1 MVSEIDTSEK
11 TDTSEKEGRV
21 ASLARRRHRVTRSLL
36 ALPLGWLVLF
46 FIIPVSLVVAYSV
59 GILETFTKE
68 EGVSLETWRIFLT
81 GENVYMLLFIKSF
94 RMALIVAVVVVILAY
109 PIAYFLAMIAD
120 KYKYSLLL
128 LMIAPF
134 MTNFFM
140 RVMAWKVLL
149 GRQGVLNSFL
159 IWSGLRDEGNPI
171 EGLAFGEIPVMI
183 VLGYVWIPFVML
195 PMFAAMISMDRR
207 LLEAAADLGAS
218 RWRAFWKVTF
228 PLSLP
233 GVVASF
239 FFVFIPTIGE
249 FVVPKL
255 VGGTKGY
262 MFGSA
267 IDDLFGMGLDWRTG
281 SVLSLWLV
289 MAVFILALLFMRLVR
304 FGRLAES

>member
-1 MVSEIDTSEK
+1 MI
-11 TDTSEKEGRV
+11 
-21 ASLARRRHRVTRSLL
+21 SLARRRHRVTRALL
-36 ALPLGWLVLF
+36 ALPLGWLLLF
-46 FIIPVSLVVAYSV
+46 FVVPVSLVVAYSV
-59 GILETFTKE
+59 GILATFTKE
-68 EGVSLETWRIFLT
+68 EGISLESWRILFSD
-81 GENVYMLLFIKSF
+81 ENVYMLLFWKSF
-94 RMALIVAVVVVILAY
+94 RVALIVAVAVVILAY

-140 RVMAWKVLL
+140 RVLAWKVLL
-149 GRQGVLNSFL
+149 GKQGVINSFL
-159 IWSGLRDEGNPI
+159 FWSGLRDVGNPI
-171 EGLAFGEIPVMI
+171 ESLAFGEIPVMI

-218 RWRAFWKVTF
+218 RLRAFWKVTF

-255 VGGTKGY
+255 VGGTRGY

-289 MAVFILALLFMRLVR
+289 MAVFVLALLFFRLVR
-304 FGRLAES
+304 FGKLAES

>member
-1 MVSEIDTSEK
+1 MTGNVGSD
-11 TDTSEKEGRV
+11 RHV
-21 ASLARRRHRVTRSLL
+21 AGLARRRHRVTRALL

-46 FIIPVSLVVAYSV
+46 FVVPVALVAAYSV
-59 GILETFTKE
+59 GVLATFSEVGFTF
-68 EGVSLETWRIFLT
+68 EGWNRLFSSEYPYLALFWKSL
-81 GENVYMLLFIKSF
+81 
-94 RMALIVAVVVVILAY
+94 RMASIVAASVVILAY

-149 GRQGVLNSFL
+149 GKQGVINSFL
-159 IWSGLRDEGNPI
+159 FWSGLREVGNPVDS
-171 EGLAFGEIPVMI
+171 LAYGEVPVMI

-195 PMFAAMISMDRR
+195 PIFAAMISMDRR

-255 VGGTKGY
+255 VGGTRGY
-262 MFGSA
+262 MFGSS
-267 IDDLFGMGLDWRTG
+267 IDDLFSMSLDWRTG

-289 MAVFILALLFMRLVR
+289 MAVFVLALLFFRLVR

>member
-1 MVSEIDTSEK
+1 MTVKNDASDPGK
-11 TDTSEKEGRV
+11 PV

-36 ALPLGWLVLF
+36 ALPLGWLLLF
-46 FIIPVSLVVAYSV
+46 FVVPVSLVVAYSV
-59 GILETFTKE
+59 GILATFTKE
-68 EGVSLETWRIFLT
+68 EGVSLESWRLLFSD
-81 GENVYMLLFIKSF
+81 ENVYMLLFWKSF
-94 RMALIVAVVVVILAY
+94 RMALIVAVAVVILAY

-140 RVMAWKVLL
+140 RVLAWKVLL
-149 GRQGVLNSFL
+149 GKQGVINSFL
-159 IWSGLRDEGNPI
+159 FWSGLREVGDPI
-171 EGLAFGEIPVMI
+171 ESLAYGEIPVMI

-255 VGGTKGY
+255 VGGTRGY

-289 MAVFILALLFMRLVR
+289 MAVFVLALLFFRLVR